1 MKCACSDSLVPTFQR
16 QELDGYSV
24 ISGQALRTLEIET
37 GQWWRPEWAAGGAE
51 R

>member
-1 MKCACSDSLVPTFQR
+1 MK
-16 QELDGYSV
+16 DGHSV
-24 ISGQALRTLEIET
+24 IRSQAQGTLEIET